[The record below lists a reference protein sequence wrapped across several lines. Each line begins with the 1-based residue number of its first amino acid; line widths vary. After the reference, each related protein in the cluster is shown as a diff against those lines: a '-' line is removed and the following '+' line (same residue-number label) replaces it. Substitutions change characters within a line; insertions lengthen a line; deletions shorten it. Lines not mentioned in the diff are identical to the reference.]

1 MSEVQSQVEGG
12 SIRYGSHQIDFTVVR
27 RERTTVEIAVE
38 PDATVTVAVPIGA
51 SVEVVNQVVRKRA
64 AWVLRQ
70 QRDFLQFRPRT
81 PERQFVAGETH
92 RYLGRRYRLK
102 VTIAGSAGESVKM
115 SRGFIVVCSS
125 DPSQPEQTRELVNQW
140 YLERARGKFSERL
153 EVNLL
158 RFADPEAPR
167 PNSLVVQELR
177 QRWGSM
183 SPGGRLLLNRRLVEA
198 STEAIDYV
206 ITHELCHRLQANHSG
221 DFWRLLEVVM
231 PDWRRRKHRLEEF
244 MA

>member
-1 MSEVQSQVEGG
+1 MSEEHSQVEGG

-27 RERTTVEIAVE
+27 RNRTTVEIAVE
-38 PDATVTVAVPIGA
+38 PDATVTIAAPIGA
-51 SVEVVNQVVRKRA
+51 SVEVIDQVVRKRA

-70 QRDFLQFRPRT
+70 QRDFQQFTPRI
-81 PERQFVAGETH
+81 PERRYVAGETH

-125 DPSQPEQTRELVNQW
+125 DPSQPEHTRELVNQW
-140 YLERARGKFSERL
+140 YLGRARGKFSERL
-153 EVNLL
+153 EVNLI

-177 QRWGSM
+177 RRWGSM

-198 STEAIDYV
+198 STESIDYV
-206 ITHELCHRLQANHSG
+206 ITHELCHRLYANHSN
-221 DFWRLLEVVM
+221 DFWRLLEVMM
-231 PDWRRRKHRLEEF
+231 PDWRRRKQNLERF